1 MQKAHHTSR
10 EFERELRTLKDRLL
24 SMAGRAEQQIA
35 RALEAVSNRDD
46 ELAAQVIGEDIKI
59 DQDELEIDEQAF
71 LILARRQPVASDL
84 RFIML
89 ALKIVTDLERIG
101 DLAVNIAKRERDLR
115 RYAPAP
121 ASRRIELLGQKVLT
135 ALQQTLDAFVSEDAD
150 AAERVIAAD
159 TEIDALNMHF
169 IADVIS
175 DENQSAH
182 DVARS
187 LALSSVSRYLERIG
201 DHTTNIAEMIIYY
214 VRGRDVRHHGPQR
227 HGGTTYPRPRT
238 SATNA
243 SSAAPTTDTRCSAL
257 TPSLSMVL
265 RGFAIFFCHVSAAAA
280 PSSKLASPSEN
291 TILSAPDFTLVCLRV
306 LNAISSLNGPRNTTD
321 SASSSAL
328 PWPRCL
334 PNRTV
339 QRASGPIR

>member
-1 MQKAHHTSR
+1 VEKAHHTSR
-10 EFERELRTLKDRLL
+10 EFERELRTLRDRLL

-35 RALEAVSNRDD
+35 RALESISNRDD
-46 ELAAQVIGEDIKI
+46 ELAATVIAEDVKI

-84 RFIML
+84 RFLML

-101 DLAVNIAKRERDLR
+101 DLAVNIAKRERDLK

-135 ALQQTLDAFVSEDAD
+135 ALQQTLDAFVAEDAD
-150 AAERVIAAD
+150 AAEQVIAND
-159 TEIDALNMHF
+159 TEIDALNMHL

-175 DENQSAH
+175 DENQSAQ

-214 VRGRDVRHHGPQR
+214 VRGRDVRHHGP
-227 HGGTTYPRPRT
+227 PRK
-238 SATNA
+238 A
-243 SSAAPTTDTRCSAL
+243 
-257 TPSLSMVL
+257 
-265 RGFAIFFCHVSAAAA
+265 
-280 PSSKLASPSEN
+280 
-291 TILSAPDFTLVCLRV
+291 
-306 LNAISSLNGPRNTTD
+306 
-321 SASSSAL
+321 
-328 PWPRCL
+328 
-334 PNRTV
+334 
-339 QRASGPIR
+339 Q